1 MAKQINR
8 KDIVE
13 DDVFALIRTSAESAI
28 EKVNSLNKELT
39 SVGTS
44 FKDSLGKLKTDN
56 TDDIAKLIKQVKELS
71 EYTKQQTE
79 AISEQEKITR
89 ELEKT
94 RALKKKSEDDELAR
108 LQKLQTAKQQAY
120 EKEFALLVKSE
131 AEIKRLDAVKKN
143 ASDSELLRLEKLRLA
158 EEKTKSQIQKNLN
171 DITQAKL
178 VAQEKT
184 DKINTAQQK
193 ESDRQ
198 LDRSTREANQQAKAQ
213 EKANREA
220 EKAKKLA
227 EDQANAYKKLER
239 NTRELKNISKQLGAE
254 MLELER
260 DGRKNTQAY
269 RDLERQYK
277 DVTKSALE
285 GDKALK
291 RLDQQVGDNFRSV
304 GNYERAVRGLRGA
317 LTQLGLAFGV
327 FDAVRYIFDTQV
339 KLDSLNLS
347 LQNVSGSATEYTK
360 NFEFLVKMS
369 KSYGQDL
376 LVLIDTYK
384 SFIASTESSNLSLAE
399 RKRIYESIIKAGSA
413 LALSNQDTEGA
424 LRAVSQMFSKG
435 NVQAEELRGQLGER
449 LPGAFGMMAKSMGV
463 SEEKLNDLLKKGLVL
478 ADDVMP
484 AFATELE
491 IAFGSKANS
500 RLKTLGGSFN
510 VLKTELT
517 LYFDNLQKGVGIN
530 QTLAEIFLTIAKNLK
545 PIISLAGDLVKWW
558 LIYNGVIKTSQLATS
573 LMNSEFVK
581 GIRNGKGF
589 SGVLDSIKNSASN
602 FSSFLKQNVVGI
614 LALVVTEFVA
624 TELRLK
630 SIRDKIKEYRQ
641 ELSTNKGAVVAST
654 TQEKIELEAL
664 FKTLRNTNYESQ
676 RRQEIIDEINS
687 KYGTT
692 IKNLKDE
699 KLFTDQLNLAYQ
711 SINETLDKRLA
722 RDKARIGYE
731 TTQRQLSEAKLAM
744 DIAGADLDA
753 FNKKNKLVQMGL
765 MLTEQLG
772 AKGKTEITN
781 IYQETIDTYNSI
793 KKLSDQAE
801 LDYKKILTIKIP
813 EKKLKNYEPA
823 KETKDVLDHTKAVSD
838 MNIKYSET
846 NEYLSR
852 QLELIQQL
860 NLVKSEYAISLAE
873 EGSSIALEQ
882 QIENIKAGAVA
893 SDKAVTQAIQSEWK
907 ARIEAENQY
916 YNAIEKIDANK
927 IKNRYDKQLNTTFDE
942 LAKNNENIEKR
953 QKEYDLRKLK
963 YDKNVVKKNL
973 GTNAKENVKAEGEW
987 LLKEK
992 QNLADAQIKIDE
1004 EYEKKVN
1011 EINANREKEIKDIN
1025 LKEEIDTERHKNKI
1039 AEINANA
1046 NKKIRDAGKEMT
1058 DAEAEYNLNKIKSI
1072 TETANQFVQD
1082 SLSYFIRV
1090 AETRMQQLDNYM
1102 GKLTQQMTFLEEKVA
1117 SGSITAQESL
1127 AVVEKEQQEVEK
1139 RKIKEQRKQQR
1150 LQMAQT
1156 IFNAYNAN
1164 VQSAKVGE
1172 NALTKTLSDVA
1183 VLSAFI
1189 GALPTYFDGTDTTIA
1204 DSLGKPQLQGRDGYI
1219 VRVDGSEKVLNPQ
1232 LSKMTGDMTTY
1243 EIAKLAEDK
1252 LRGNIISRGEG
1263 GVSIMN
1269 NTWQTELIVSELQD
1283 LKNTIRNKPET
1294 NIEVGEILGG
1304 VMKIVETKKQ
1314 GNFTNRN
1321 ITRLS

>member
-39 SVGTS
+39 SVGAS

-213 EKANREA
+213 ERANREA

-260 DGRKNTQAY
+260 DGKKNTQAY

-277 DVTKSALE
+277 DVTRSALE

-291 RLDQQVGDNFRSV
+291 KLDQQVGDNFRSV

-327 FDAVRYIFDTQV
+327 FDAVRYIFDAQV

-347 LQNVSGSATEYTK
+347 LKNVSGSAIEYNK
-360 NFEFLVKMS
+360 NFEFLIKMS

-376 LVLIDTYK
+376 LVLMDTYK
-384 SFIASTESSNLSLAE
+384 SFIASTNSSNLSLQE
-399 RKRIYESIIKAGSA
+399 RKRIYESIIKSSSA

-510 VLKTELT
+510 VLKTEII

-530 QTLAEIFLTIAKNLK
+530 QTLAGIFLTIAKNLK
-545 PIISLAGDLVKWW
+545 PILSLVGDLTKWW
-558 LIYNGVIKTSQLATS
+558 LIYNGVIKTSQLATA
-573 LMNSEFVK
+573 LMNTEFIK
-581 GIRNGKGF
+581 GIKSAKGF
-589 SGVLDSIKNSASN
+589 GGVLDSLKNSVN
-602 FSSFLKQNVVGI
+602 NLGGFLEKNLVGI
-614 LALVVTEFVA
+614 VALMVVEFTA
-624 TELRLK
+624 TEMKLK
-630 SIRDKIKEYRQ
+630 SIKDKINEYKQ
-641 ELSTNKGAVVAST
+641 ELRSNKLNVIGDT
-654 TQEKIELEAL
+654 KQEKLELEAL
-664 FKTLRNTNYESQ
+664 FKTLRNTNYESS
-676 RRQEIIDEINS
+676 RRAEIIDEINA

-699 KLFTDQLNLAYQ
+699 KSFTDELNKAYLG
-711 SINETLDKRLA
+711 INETLDKKLA
-722 RDKARIGYE
+722 RDKARIAYE
-731 TTQRQLSEAKLAM
+731 TTQRQLQEAKLSM
-744 DIAGADLDA
+744 DLAGNQYTSFL
-753 FNKKNKLVQMGL
+753 NKSK
-765 MLTEQLG
+765 TEQYAISLYEYFG
-772 AKGKTEITN
+772 GKGKTEL
-781 IYQETIDTYNSI
+781 QETFRASADLYNSI
-793 KKLSDQAE
+793 KELSDQAE
-801 LDYKKILTIKIP
+801 LEYKKALTIKVP
-813 EKKLKNYEPA
+813 ERKIKNYEPA
-823 KETKDVLDHTKAVSD
+823 KQTKDVLDHTKAVSD
-838 MNIKYSET
+838 LNTEFSNT

-860 NLVKSEYAISLAE
+860 NLVRSEYEIGLAE

-882 QIENIKAGAVA
+882 QIENIKAGAIV
-893 SDKAVTQAIQSEWK
+893 SDKAVTEAIQKERK
-907 ARIEAENQY
+907 LKIDAENEF

-927 IKNRYDKQLNTTFDE
+927 IKNKYDKEGQTALEE
-942 LAKNNENIEKR
+942 LAKKNDLVEKR
-953 QKEYDLRKLK
+953 QKEYDLRKEK
-963 YDKNVVKKNL
+963 YDKNIAKKNF
-973 GTNAKENVKAEGEW
+973 GKNAKANVDAEGKW
-987 LLKEK
+987 LLAEK
-992 QNLADAQIKIDE
+992 QKLSDAQIEIDE
-1004 EYEKKVN
+1004 NYEKKIK

-1025 LKEEIDTERHKNKI
+1025 LKEEIDTKRHKNKI

-1046 NKKIRDAGKEMT
+1046 DKKIRNAGKEMT

-1082 SLSYFIRV
+1082 SLGYFIRV